1 VKLPASLTK
10 DRPEQSVYVML
21 GVLALVVLYIIG
33 FIVRNAESRAT
44 VSFVLFSAR
53 TSVIWVMLI
62 CFVLGLVAGILLTRM
77 GPLARARRQPR
88 STSTPPPP
96 DAAPR

>member
-1 VKLPASLTK
+1 VKLPESLTR

-21 GVLALVVLYIIG
+21 GVIALIVLYIVG
-33 FIVRNAESRAT
+33 FIVQNADERAT

-62 CFVLGLVAGILLTRM
+62 CFVLGVVAGVALNRV
-77 GPLARARRQPR
+77 GPLARARRARHQASPGDP
-88 STSTPPPP
+88 TV
-96 DAAPR
+96 